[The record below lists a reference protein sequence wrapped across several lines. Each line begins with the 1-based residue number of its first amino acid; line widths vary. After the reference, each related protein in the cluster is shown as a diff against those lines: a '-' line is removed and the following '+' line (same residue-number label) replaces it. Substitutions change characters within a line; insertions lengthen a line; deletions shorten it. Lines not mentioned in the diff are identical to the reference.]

1 MKAIPFFDVRPA
13 GTVLHN
19 GPVDGGAIPLPHPHS
34 PYQPPSTGRPGGPS
48 LPAAS
53 RPLWLAALFALSF
66 APALSARTIAAAEY
80 YFNTDPGPGNGTPIP
95 VADAQQTVRLTVDV
109 PPATIAALPDGVH
122 FLVARVRDDE
132 GNWSVAFSRPV
143 HKEAP
148 PAEDPLLARVEYQ
161 WHQDGQPVSAAVPLA
176 APAGSVSSF
185 WLPESPM
192 PEGEEGDAF
201 QLVVTP
207 YDSAGN
213 RGISATREV
222 TLAPPPALADTLA
235 AAFPGAPTEVLAPE
249 GNPLGDVFN
258 NLQKYYLG
266 LDPVQI
272 EGGSAVSLVVPET
285 PPAAEGMAAPFLLRA
300 LGSAGESGR
309 MGLRFQR
316 SRYTR
321 GVAGVVE
328 TSTSLSE
335 GSWEPVETVEE
346 VSPLDAFTDEV
357 IVRMPEPEPGET
369 RRFLRLRVEETP

>member
-1 MKAIPFFDVRPA
+1 MIVVPELFPIMKAISLSA
-13 GTVLHN
+13 GTVLRN
-19 GPVDGGAIPLPHPHS
+19 GPVDGGAIPLSWPDFPCE
-34 PYQPPSTGRPGGPS
+34 PPPAGRPGGPS
-48 LPAAS
+48 LP
-53 RPLWLAALFALSF
+53 RLFWLAAVFVLSF
-66 APALSARTIAAAEY
+66 APALSARTITAAEY
-80 YFNTDPGPGNGTPIP
+80 YFNTDPGPGNGTPVP

-161 WHQDGQPVSAAVPLA
+161 WHQDGQPVSAAVPLD
-176 APAGSVSSF
+176 APAGSVSAF

-192 PEGEEGDAF
+192 PEGEEGDTF

-235 AAFPGAPTEVLAPE
+235 AAFPGAPPEVLAPE

-285 PPAAEGMAAPFLLRA
+285 PPAGEG
-300 LGSAGESGR
+300 GR

-316 SRYTR
+316 NRYMR